1 MVPPEAPPQPCVA
14 IPPLLPALRG
24 ESDLDEWEDLLVKF
38 LRVKKLEHVIKG
50 SRRDSV
56 PTAPAKPH
64 TGKEHQNT
72 GSMEVVLA
80 SKHIE
85 NKSERNDARLD
96 SNKNTRKTERIPAI
110 SLEFLDD
117 ILEGSSGG
125 EAGPSTTAGT
135 QGTGKNAD
143 DETPAEVDGGTSID
157 AARDDELERAQ
168 VLVLLG
174 ASISP
179 VRHWLLNQGWDAN
192 ETDPARYFWSIK
204 NAFSRNASVNS
215 DLEIN
220 ELKFISSTSF
230 DTIRAFQDR
239 LQYLRGRMLLIGHLS
254 GVEGDTKMLWYATD
268 GLKKTYPEIHA
279 RLVKDLLAKEGSP
292 RKLTWSRL
300 MMQLAHMHERKEKKR
315 EPCYALVRGS
325 N

>member
-1 MVPPEAPPQPCVA
+1 MVPTETPPQPCVT
-14 IPPLLPALRG
+14 PSPLLPTLRG
-24 ESDLDEWEDLLVKF
+24 ESDLDEWEDLLIKF
-38 LRVKKLEHVIKG
+38 LRAKKLEHVIKDP
-50 SRRDSV
+50 RRY
-56 PTAPAKPH
+56 PGPPAPEKSP
-64 TGKEHQNT
+64 TGKERRNT
-72 GSMEVVLA
+72 GATEAVLA
-80 SKHIE
+80 SKQIE
-85 NKSERNDARLD
+85 KKPERNGARPG
-96 SNKNTRKTERIPAI
+96 SSRSAKKTEAIPKI

-117 ILEGSSGG
+117 ILGGSSGG
-125 EAGPSTTAGT
+125 EAGPSTTADT
-135 QGTGKNAD
+135 QDKGKNGD
-143 DETPAEVDGGTSID
+143 DEAPAEVDGDTSVD
-157 AARDDELERAQ
+157 AARDGGLERAQ

-179 VRHWLLNQGWDAN
+179 VRHWLLNQGWDAG

-204 NAFSRNASVNS
+204 DAFSRNASVNG

-254 GVEGDTKMLWYATD
+254 GAEGDTKMLWYAID

-315 EPCYALVRGS
+315 EPYYALMRSSG
-325 N
+325 